1 MIESDART
9 AAEPARKSRVATERR
24 AIPRNE
30 PVRFGQ
36 SFASSDGFKTLFA
49 EGIALVEEAAAYL
62 DGPGREEAKSLTR
75 MPALAYANESMRL
88 TTRLM
93 QLASWLLIQRAVIEG
108 EMTQSQATQQFAKVK
123 LGEKDRSLD
132 LGSLEGLPE
141 RLQDLSSRSLR
152 LQQRIMH
159 IDTLLNTRPTATR
172 QQPEPAPVPSNAV
185 AQQWSMLSNAFG
197 AR

>member
-1 MIESDART
+1 MIEFDARP
-9 AAEPARKSRVATERR
+9 AAEPVRQKRMPVERR

-36 SFASSDGFKTLFA
+36 SFASSEGFKALFA

-62 DGPGREEAKSLTR
+62 DGPGREEAKALTR

-108 EMTQSQATQQFAKVK
+108 EMTPSQATQQFAKVK
-123 LGEKDRSLD
+123 LGEKDRSFD
-132 LGSLEGLPE
+132 PAALETLPE
-141 RLQDLSSRSLR
+141 RLHDLCGRSLR

-159 IDTLLNTRPTATR
+159 IDALLNAKPARPA
-172 QQPEPAPVPSNAV
+172 EPIGAPANAV
-185 AQQWSMLSNAFG
+185 AAQWSMLSDAF
-197 AR
+197 AVR

>member
-1 MIESDART
+1 MIEQDIRT
-9 AAEPARKSRVATERR
+9 AAEPTRAKRSSIERR
-24 AIPRNE
+24 TLPRNE

-36 SFASSDGFKTLFA
+36 SFAASEGFKTLFA

-62 DGPGREEAKSLTR
+62 DGPGRDESKALTR

-123 LGEKDRSLD
+123 LGEKDASFD
-132 LGSLEGLPE
+132 PASLEGLPD
-141 RLQDLSSRSLR
+141 RLHDLCHRSLR
-152 LQQRIMH
+152 LQQRVMH
-159 IDTLLNTRPTATR
+159 IDALLNARPTMRVAAPT
-172 QQPEPAPVPSNAV
+172 PAPANAV
-185 AQQWSMLSNAFG
+185 AAQWSMLSNAFG